1 MSMVVYEWCVI
12 DPRLDRPFF
21 SSFPP
26 TTLER
31 LPGME
36 VVRFEKIVS
45 EVVPVDEVITV
56 QDEDPREIAATLFN
70 IAKSRFEDRK
80 KSR

>member
-1 MSMVVYEWCVI
+1 MSMVIYEWCVI

-21 SSFPP
+21 SSSPP

-36 VVRFEKIVS
+36 VIRFEKIVP
-45 EVVPVDEVITV
+45 EVVQVDEVITV
-56 QDEDPREIAATLFN
+56 RDEDTRKIAATLFG

-80 KSR
+80 SR